1 MQKKTRGRP
10 TRDDAA
16 RLTER
21 VVAVAGELFRE
32 EGYSAV
38 SMNRIAATAGIG
50 KDTLYAR
57 FANKEALF
65 FAVIGLRVKQH
76 NSTCPALAESPLE
89 PAVALREYGHWL
101 VQAASS
107 PGAISRALLFYS
119 EGQRFDEL
127 GQIFEESYG
136 LMFLAPLETY
146 FSTQQRQRGRF
157 IGTAPAKLARLFCSL
172 VLSELNNR
180 LIIRRDLPA
189 ADEIEAHIATVV
201 QLFTRGA
208 G

>member
-10 TRDDAA
+10 TRSDAA
-16 RLTER
+16 RLTEH
-21 VVAVAGELFRE
+21 VVAVAGDLFRE

-50 KDTLYAR
+50 KDTLYSR
-57 FANKEALF
+57 FANKETLF
-65 FAVIGLRVKQH
+65 FAVIGRQVKQH
-76 NSTCPALAESPLE
+76 RSTCPALADSELE

-101 VQAASS
+101 VRAASS

-127 GQIFEESYG
+127 GRIFEESYG
-136 LMFLAPLETY
+136 QMFLAPLETY
-146 FSTQQRQRGRF
+146 FLTQQQRRGRF
-157 IGTAPAKLARLFCSL
+157 AGGAPTKLARLFCSL

-180 LIIRRDLPA
+180 LIIRHDPPA
-189 ADEIEAHIATVV
+189 GQEVKAHIAAVV

-208 G
+208 Q